1 MIDWGDVAGWV
12 AAAAAIGGLWFAGVQ
27 IRFARDQIQSARDI
41 QREATA
47 NEIWMNYE
55 HRGLEYPKYA
65 NPELSV
71 LDYEWKTLDGN
82 RQEYYKYEW
91 FVSFMLLACDA
102 VLLLDHGSGWDVV
115 VKNNLRYHRN
125 YLTSETYKEDLHVQS
140 PAIQRM
146 IEELKLEQEEGN

>member
-82 RQEYYKYEW
+82 RQEYYK
-91 FVSFMLLACDA
+91 
-102 VLLLDHGSGWDVV
+102 
-115 VKNNLRYHRN
+115 
-125 YLTSETYKEDLHVQS
+125 
-140 PAIQRM
+140 
-146 IEELKLEQEEGN
+146 